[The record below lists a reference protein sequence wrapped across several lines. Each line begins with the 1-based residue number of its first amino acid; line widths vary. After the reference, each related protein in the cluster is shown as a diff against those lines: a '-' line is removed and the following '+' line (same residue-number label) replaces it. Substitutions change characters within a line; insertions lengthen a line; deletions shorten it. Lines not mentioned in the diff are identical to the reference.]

1 MEEKKTFDKNSII
14 GFALVALIL
23 IWMMYMNPTEDIVPE
38 ETKTEQVEST
48 PKEKPSINNA
58 KNTPELAQGSN
69 SSLQDSVK
77 NELARRE
84 YGAFAYSAIK
94 DFAKE
99 DATTRI
105 ENEVI
110 ELEVSNKGGQVVE
123 AKMKQHDTYKGDP
136 VYLIKDD
143 NADFNISFEA
153 NDGRTYNTRDLYFEP
168 SLSSENG
175 NQTLSMK
182 AKVSEVEFLE
192 FFYELKPKDYMM
204 NFRIRSQGLSN
215 IVSSETADLSWE
227 VKAFR
232 KSKSISY
239 ENRYTEIK
247 YLYENDKD
255 DYTGQGDEA
264 VEEDEQ
270 IEWIAFKQHFF
281 TSVLLTDTPFSS
293 GKMTSR
299 NLVQDEQV
307 DTLYTKNF
315 LAEVPLKLN
324 NGEFSE
330 SMNWFHGP
338 TDFKLLSEY
347 ERNLDE
353 IVPLGWGLFGW
364 INRYVF
370 IPFFGFLSSSLP
382 SYGLAI
388 IVMTIVVRIVLSP
401 VTYKSYLSQAKMKV
415 LKPEINEINEKY
427 KDNAMKKQ
435 QETMKL
441 YSKTGVSPL
450 AGCIPAL
457 LQIPV
462 FYALFQF
469 FPSAFDLRQKGFLW
483 ADDLSSYDVIFEWDT
498 YIPLVSWAYGN
509 HVSLFP
515 ILASVAIFFYTQ
527 MTAGQNMQQS
537 SQPGMPNMKVIMYF
551 APFVMLIF
559 FNNYASGLSLYYFI
573 SNLITIGIMLV
584 IKHVI
589 IDDKKILAKIEEKKK
604 KPKKKKGKLG
614 RKFQEIMEQAAEQ
627 QKKKQNE
634 KENNNK
640 GGNKKIDKK

>member
-1 MEEKKTFDKNSII
+1 MEEKKAFDKNSII
-14 GFALVALIL
+14 GFVLVALIL
-23 IWMMYMNPTEDIVPE
+23 IWMMYMNPTENTTPE
-38 ETKTEQVEST
+38 EDKQEQAEST
-48 PKEKPSINNA
+48 PDKTPEVE
-58 KNTPELAQGSN
+58 NTPVTSSQVAKS
-69 SSLQDSVK
+69 STPDSLQNSVQ
-77 NELARRE
+77 NELAKRE
-84 YGAFAYSAIK
+84 YGAFAYSALNTNT
-94 DFAKE
+94 E
-99 DATTRI
+99 DQVLTRI
-105 ENEVI
+105 ENEVL
-110 ELEVSNKGGQVVE
+110 ELTLSNKGGQIVE
-123 AKMKQHDTYKGDP
+123 AKLKQHDTYEGDP
-136 VYLIKDD
+136 VYLIKDG
-143 NADFNISFEA
+143 NASFNISFEA
-153 NDGRTYNTRDLYFEP
+153 NDGRTYNTKDLYFKP

-175 NQTLSMK
+175 EQTITMR
-182 AKVSEVEFLE
+182 AKISDVEFLE
-192 FFYELKPKDYMM
+192 FYYALQPGDYMLD
-204 NFRIRSQGLSN
+204 FGIRSQGLSN
-215 IVSSETADLSWE
+215 LITSDEASLSWE
-227 VKAFR
+227 VKAMR

-239 ENRYTEIK
+239 ENRYTEIV
-247 YLYENDKD
+247 YLYEGDKD

-264 VEEDEQ
+264 VEEDKL

-281 TSVLLTDTPFSS
+281 TSILLTDTPFAK
-293 GKMTSR
+293 GKMTST
-299 NLVQDEQV
+299 NLVQDEEV

-315 LAEVPLKLN
+315 LAEVPLKLK

-330 SMNWFHGP
+330 SMNWYHGP
-338 TDFKLLSEY
+338 TEYDLLGSY

-353 IVPLGWGLFGW
+353 IVPLGWGIFGW
-364 INRYVF
+364 INKYVF

-401 VTYKSYLSQAKMKV
+401 ITYKSYLSQAKMKV
-415 LKPEINEINEKY
+415 LRPEINEINEKY

-483 ADDLSSYDVIFEWDT
+483 AEDLSSYDVIFEWDT

-551 APFVMLIF
+551 APLVMLIF

-589 IDDKKILAKIEEKKK
+589 IDEKKILAKIEEKKK
-604 KPKKKKGKLG
+604 KPRKKKGKFG
-614 RKFQEIMEQAAEQ
+614 RKFQEIMEQAQEQ
-627 QKKKQNE
+627 QKQKQN
-634 KENNNK
+634 KDKNK
-640 GGNKKIDKK
+640 

>member
-14 GFALVALIL
+14 GFSLIGLIL
-23 IWMMYMNPTEDIVPE
+23 IWVMYMNPSEPVPE
-38 ETKTEQVEST
+38 ETTTEQVETT
-48 PKEKPSINNA
+48 PKNTAPEGSPSTTTNPDPVQTA
-58 KNTPELAQGSN
+58 ST
-69 SSLQDSVK
+69 SLQDSVES
-77 NELARRE
+77 ELARRE
-84 YGAFAYSAIK
+84 YGAFAYSAIQ
-94 DFAKE
+94 DSASE
-99 DATTRI
+99 EAVTTI
-105 ENEVI
+105 ENEVL
-110 ELEVSNKGGQVVE
+110 ELKISNKGGQIIE

-136 VYLIKDD
+136 VYLIKDG
-143 NADFNISFEA
+143 NADFNIAFDA
-153 NDGRTYNTRDLYFEP
+153 KDGRTYNTRHLYFEP
-168 SLSSENG
+168 QLSSENG

-182 AKVSEVEFLE
+182 AKVSDVEFLE
-192 FFYELKPKDYMM
+192 FYYGLEPNDYMM
-204 NFRIRSQGLSN
+204 NFGIRSQGLN
-215 IVSSETADLSWE
+215 NVISSDKAKLSWE
-227 VKAFR
+227 VQAIRKA
-232 KSKSISY
+232 KSISY
-239 ENRYTEIK
+239 ENRYTEIV
-247 YLYENDKD
+247 YLYEGDKD

-264 VEEDEQ
+264 IEEDEQ
-270 IEWIAFKQHFF
+270 IEWVAFKQHFF
-281 TSVLLTDTPFSS
+281 SSILLTDTPFSS
-293 GKMTSR
+293 GKMTSK

-307 DTLYTKNF
+307 DTTFTKRF
-315 LAEVPLKLN
+315 IAEVPLALK

-330 SMNWFHGP
+330 SLNWYHGP
-338 TDFKLLSEY
+338 SDFKILSDY
-347 ERNLDE
+347 NRQLDE

-364 INRYVF
+364 INRYIF

-401 VTYKSYLSQAKMKV
+401 ITYKSYLSQAKMKV
-415 LKPEINEINEKY
+415 LKPEINELNEKY

-483 ADDLSSYDVIFEWDT
+483 ADDLSSYDVIFEWDA

-515 ILASVAIFFYTQ
+515 ILASIAIFFYTQ
-527 MTAGQNMQQS
+527 MTAGQNMQQT

-551 APFVMLIF
+551 APLIMLIF

-589 IDDKKILAKIEEKKK
+589 IDENKILAKIEEKKK
-604 KPKKKKGKLG
+604 KPKKKGKFG
-614 RKFQEIMEQAAEQ
+614 QKFQEIMEQAQEQQ
-627 QKKKQNE
+627 QKKQ
-634 KENNNK
+634 
-640 GGNKKIDKK
+640 GKK

>member
-1 MEEKKTFDKNSII
+1 MEDKKTFDKNSII
-14 GFALVALIL
+14 GFALIILIL
-23 IWMMYMNPTEDIVPE
+23 VVFMYLNPTPE
-38 ETKTEQVEST
+38 QVQEPKQTEQINDKTSEQSSSMQQSSSESDSPLDDTVSPNDSLERSVE
-48 PKEKPSINNA
+48 K
-58 KNTPELAQGSN
+58 ELAKR
-69 SSLQDSVK
+69 D
-77 NELARRE
+77 
-84 YGAFAYSAIK
+84 YGVFAYSALQ
-94 DFAKE
+94 DFAKDE
-99 DATTRI
+99 AVTTI
-105 ENEVI
+105 DNDVL
-110 ELEVSNKGGQVVE
+110 ELKVSNKGGQIVE
-123 AKMKQHDTYKGDP
+123 AKMKQHDTYKGEP
-136 VYLIKDD
+136 VYLIKDG
-143 NADFNISFEA
+143 NANFNISFEA
-153 NDGRTYNTRDLYFEP
+153 KDGRTYHTKDLYFEP
-168 SLSSENG
+168 NLNSENG
-175 NQTLSMK
+175 NATLSMR
-182 AKVSEVEFLE
+182 AKISEIEFLE
-192 FFYELKPKDYMM
+192 FYYELQPDDYMM
-204 NFRIRSQGLSN
+204 NFGIRSQGLSDLT
-215 IVSSETADLSWE
+215 SSDNANLTWE

-232 KSKSISY
+232 KAKSISY
-239 ENRYTEIK
+239 ENRYTEIV
-247 YLYENDKD
+247 YLYESDKD

-264 VEEDEQ
+264 VEEDEL
-270 IEWIAFKQHFF
+270 IEWVAFKQHFF
-281 TSVLLTDTPFSS
+281 TSILLTDTPFSK
-293 GKMTSR
+293 GKLTSR

-307 DTLYTKNF
+307 DTLFTKNF
-315 LAEVPLKLN
+315 LAEVPLKLK

-330 SMNWFHGP
+330 SMNWYHGP
-338 TDFKLLSEY
+338 SDFQILSDY

-364 INRYVF
+364 INKYIF
-370 IPFFGFLSSSLP
+370 IPFFGFLSSNLP

-427 KDNAMKKQ
+427 KDDAMKKQ

-441 YSKTGVSPL
+441 YGKTGVSPL

-483 ADDLSSYDVIFEWDT
+483 AEDLSSYDVIFDWDA

-551 APFVMLIF
+551 APVVMLIF

-589 IDDKKILAKIEEKKK
+589 IDEEKILAKIEEKKK
-604 KPKKKKGKLG
+604 KPKKKGKFG
-614 RKFQEIMEQAAEQ
+614 KKFQEIMEQAQEQ
-627 QKKKQNE
+627 QKKKQ
-634 KENNNK
+634 
-640 GGNKKIDKK
+640 GKK

>member
-1 MEEKKTFDKNSII
+1 MEDKKTFDKNSII
-14 GFALVALIL
+14 GFTLIGLIL
-23 IWMMYMNPTEDIVPE
+23 ILFMYLNPTQDVAPE
-38 ETKTEQVEST
+38 EKPAEQVETSVQKN
-48 PKEKPSINNA
+48 PEVASPQSSPS
-58 KNTPELAQGSN
+58 LAETTG
-69 SSLQDSVK
+69 SSLQDSVTA
-77 NELARRE
+77 ELAKRE
-84 YGAFAYSAIK
+84 YGAFAYSAVK
-94 DFAKE
+94 DFAKD
-99 DATTRI
+99 DAVTTI
-105 ENEVI
+105 ENEV
-110 ELEVSNKGGQVVE
+110 LEIQVSNKGGQIVE
-123 AKMKQHDTYKGDP
+123 AKMKQHDTYKGEP
-136 VYLIKDD
+136 VYLIKDG
-143 NADFNISFEA
+143 NASFNISFEA
-153 NDGRTYNTRDLYFEP
+153 NDGRTYNTSNLYFEP
-168 SLSSENG
+168 SLSTENG
-175 NQTLSMK
+175 NQTLSMR
-182 AKVSEVEFLE
+182 AKVSDIEFLE
-192 FFYELKPKDYMM
+192 FYYELEPGDYMM
-204 NFRIRSQGLSN
+204 NFGIRSQGLSN
-215 IVSSETADLSWE
+215 LISSENANLSWE
-227 VKAFR
+227 VKALR
-232 KSKSISY
+232 KAKSISY
-239 ENRYTEIK
+239 ENRYTEIV
-247 YLYENDKD
+247 YLYEGDKD

-264 VEEDEQ
+264 IEEDEL

-281 TSVLLTDTPFSS
+281 TSILLSDQAFPSA
-293 GKMTSR
+293 KMTSI
-299 NLVQDEQV
+299 NLVQDEQI

-330 SMNWFHGP
+330 SMNWYHGP
-338 TDFKLLSEY
+338 SDFDILSSY
-347 ERNLDE
+347 ERKLDE

-401 VTYKSYLSQAKMKV
+401 ITYKSYLSQAKMKV

-483 ADDLSSYDVIFEWDT
+483 AEDLSSYDVIYEWDA

-551 APFVMLIF
+551 APLVMLIF

-589 IDDKKILAKIEEKKK
+589 IDENKILAKIEEKKK
-604 KPKKKKGKLG
+604 KPKKKGKFG

-627 QKKKQNE
+627 QKKKQGV
-634 KENNNK
+634 KEDDKK
-640 GGNKKIDKK
+640 GSKKIDKK